1 MPEKPLETF
10 ALYRCVPCVNDSYF
24 QLNSRKY
31 IRLPLHH
38 ERQYKFPAPEGADF
52 LSHLITPLEAI
63 FIRIPINSPN
73 PLRRAIMI
81 TPMSK

>member
-24 QLNSRKY
+24 QLDSRKY
-31 IRLPLHH
+31 IRHH
-38 ERQYKFPAPEGADF
+38 ERQYKFPAPEGDF

-63 FIRIPINSPN
+63 FVRIPINSPQ
-73 PLRRAIMI
+73 P
-81 TPMSK
+81 PQES